1 MFKKIF
7 ALVTENDF
15 YKFRAKC
22 SREGYTMGEALNSI
36 IHNYVNTRDLK
47 LPNKIGKKPVIKQDK
62 DKKEKGVKDEKKNE
76 KTD

>member
-15 YKFRAKC
+15 YKMRAKC

-36 IHNYVNTRDLK
+36 IHNYVNTQDIK
-47 LPNKIGKKPVIKQDK
+47 LPNKIGKNPVIVQ
-62 DKKEKGVKDEKKNE
+62 DKKEEGEK
-76 KTD
+76 

>member
-7 ALVTENDF
+7 AVVTENDF

-22 SREGYTMGEALNSI
+22 SREGYTMGDALNSI

-62 DKKEKGVKDEKKNE
+62 KIEEGEKDDKGIKKKD
-76 KTD
+76 

>member
-22 SREGYTMGEALNSI
+22 SRESYTMGEALNSI
-36 IHNYVNTRDLK
+36 IHNYVNTRNIK
-47 LPNKIGKKPVIKQDK
+47 LPNKIGKKPTIVQDK
-62 DKKEKGVKDEKKNE
+62 NKEEGEKK
-76 KTD
+76 